1 MTYTNLHNSE
11 QTTEAFLTGLTEV
24 FKGLSDPTRLNVLR
38 LLALNPEHQLCVGA
52 IAGRLGVTQPAVSQ
66 HLKVL
71 KYLGLVKA
79 NRDGYRVHYAIDQE
93 MLAHYKANIDTLFT
107 SVLADSSPCVDGQHP
122 DG

>member
-1 MTYTNLHNSE
+1 MTYTNSHNSE
-11 QTTEAFLTGLTEV
+11 QTMEAFLNTLTEL
-24 FKGLSDPTRLNVLR
+24 FKGLGDPTRLNVLR

-93 MLAHYKANIDTLFT
+93 ILATYKAHIDELFAT
-107 SVLADSSPCVDGQHP
+107 VLTEQTPCTDCQHS
-122 DG
+122 DA